1 MNCIHRL
8 EYHNQVAQIRLSV
21 DSMSF
26 HRTHPRLRS
35 VHMPALPLH
44 KQVYTPFSIADPW
57 KLIGANEEV
66 KQKYEKYY
74 ERIRL
79 REKMESIFY
88 QYHKYANVYIY

>member
-1 MNCIHRL
+1 MNCIRRL

-44 KQVYTPFSIADPW
+44 KQVYTPFHPEIYNTIYNP
-57 KLIGANEEV
+57 EV
-66 KQKYEKYY
+66 H
-74 ERIRL
+74 RNL
-79 REKMESIFY
+79 RSKRSLCLSDM
-88 QYHKYANVYIY
+88 K